1 MAKVDWSRIKAVVFD
16 FDGTLYDKK
25 NFPFWLLLMDPLDI
39 RNVGT
44 ERSVRKEMKDKDFGS
59 SQAFDDFFFKRLGER
74 QKRTAEKAKAW
85 FNDIYLGKFL
95 KVLRK
100 HYHAQPKVDD
110 LLNRLRELDVKTAV
124 FSDYSRTEERMEALG
139 LSASKFDFCFSAPTM
154 GALKPASRLIRQI
167 VSDMGVEGQEIL
179 VVGDRVDT
187 DGASASAV
195 DGQFVQIVRKKSE
208 EEASHPIMLWEEFV
222 DDAMSVPM
230 G

>member
-74 QKRTAEKAKAW
+74 QKRTAEKAKSW
-85 FNDIYLGKFL
+85 FNDVYLEKFL

-110 LLNRLRELDVKTAV
+110 LLDRLRELDVKTAV